1 MRLVRSR
8 LVAGTMLAMVF
19 GSSSHG
25 ADPAAIREQ
34 VKKEK
39 QITLQKD
46 GLRLV
51 AEGVTSLEELQ
62 RVFKP
67 A

>member
-1 MRLVRSR
+1 MFEVLEVTPGIKE
-8 LVAGTMLAMVF
+8 LIQK
-19 GSSSHG
+19 G

-39 QITLQKD
+39 QTTLQKD